1 MNAREITD
9 KKRLGRRRSK
19 AEKPAKAR
27 TRKVRPERARLEK
40 ERWAK
45 AKRRLSYL
53 TPDNAHKVL
62 RHDRYWTVELMELYL
77 RRCEHLRM
85 TVPMD
90 GWKMVQHAVELVELI
105 RIGEAAGDFG
115 SRAERL
121 SWSARA
127 SALEGEIAGLVDSES
142 VAEQAFRRALELTSR
157 ERIQVLAAAEL
168 QRRRAAFEMRRGR
181 RSRAC
186 RYLEQSLVFFRR
198 LDAGSGLAEALL
210 LAGFLRCPE
219 KGLVGLAEALA
230 CTRPKGILEERI
242 FDAALTLLMER
253 MQEPRVTFEEYEA
266 ILGWLYLARKRWFAR
281 RSKTVRKMG
290 LLWAE
295 GRVLACLGLGRL
307 AQRRLSRAWQGLTQL
322 GAFEAVAVA
331 GLDLA
336 YVQVGHDERPLAME
350 VLRESRQRI
359 RRLSADR
366 ELIQALHGA
375 ESLTLSELLEA
386 RRALAERR
394 LPSFRTFYPFG
405 AQPADAESPETE
417 APDTESPDTES
428 PDTESPEEA
437 SREEKPLEEEPPKS
451 GA

>member
-9 KKRLGRRRSK
+9 KKRLGRRRSTSK
-19 AEKPAKAR
+19 KPTKAR
-27 TRKVRPERARLEK
+27 AQEARSARARLEK

-53 TPDNAHKVL
+53 APDNAHKVL
-62 RHDRYWTVELMELYL
+62 RHDRYWTVELMQLYL
-77 RRCEHLRM
+77 KRCEHLRL
-85 TVPMD
+85 TVPTD
-90 GWKMVQHAVELVELI
+90 SWKMIQHAVELVDLI
-105 RIGEAAGDFG
+105 RVSEAAGDFG

-127 SALEGEIAGLVDSES
+127 FALEGEIAGLVGSES
-142 VAEQAFRRALELTSR
+142 VAERAFRRALDLTSR

-168 QRRRAAFEMRRGR
+168 QRRRAAFELRRGR
-181 RSRAC
+181 RGRAC

-198 LDAGSGLAEALL
+198 LDAGPGLAEALL
-210 LAGFLRCPE
+210 LAGFLKCPE

-230 CTRPKGILEERI
+230 CARPKGLLQERI
-242 FDAALTLLMER
+242 FDAALSLLMER

-322 GAFEAVAVA
+322 GAFEAVAVS

-336 YVQVGHDERPLAME
+336 YVQVGHDERPLALD

-359 RRLSADR
+359 RRLSADG
-366 ELIQALHGA
+366 ELIQALHEA
-375 ESLTLSELLEA
+375 EELTLSGLLEA
-386 RRALAERR
+386 RRALARRR
-394 LPSFRTFYPFG
+394 LPPSQAYYPFDVEVSE
-405 AQPADAESPETE
+405 PDSTE
-417 APDTESPDTES
+417 VGDQISSAGRSDEDS
-428 PDTESPEEA
+428 
-437 SREEKPLEEEPPKS
+437 
-451 GA
+451 